1 MALAFLEETTV
12 IPRELEVKILHL
24 ARAEKWP
31 PGTIAAQLGVHHD
44 VVERVVAQ
52 AGLPRTSEV
61 RPKLVDAYVAF
72 VIETWAKYPRLHAS
86 RLYVMCKARGYT
98 GARDHFR
105 HAVAAYRPRPKGEAY
120 LRLRALPGEQAQ
132 VDWAHFGKL
141 KIGRVERPIVAFVA
155 VLSFSRALFIRFY
168 LGQQSE
174 NFLRG
179 HEAAFACW
187 GGVPRAALYDN
198 LKSAVL
204 ERLGDAIRFNPLLL
218 EFAAHYGFE
227 PRPVAPARGN
237 EKGRVERAIRYVRG
251 AFFLGRRWRDL
262 DDLNAQADAWCA
274 GEPMDRRWPDDDAR
288 SVREAFDEERPK
300 LLPLPANPFA
310 TDERREVSAGKTPYV
325 RFDGNDYSVPHALVR
340 RVLVVAAAPDTVRVL
355 HGGEVVATHA
365 RSYDR
370 HARVED
376 PAHVEALVVEKRTA
390 RKHRTQD
397 RLAHAA
403 PSSGALLE
411 RLAERGANLGNATQR
426 LQMLLDLFGAEA
438 LEAAIREAL
447 ARDVPH
453 VNAVRQV
460 LERERAARGMAPPL
474 PIPLSDARLRELRVR
489 PHALETYDSLTRKR
503 KEAHDG
509 DDPAAASAR

>member
-1 MALAFLEETTV
+1 M

-44 VVERVVAQ
+44 VVERVLAQ
-52 AGLPRTSEV
+52 ADVPRTSEV
-61 RPKLVDAYVAF
+61 RPKLVDAYLGF
-72 VIETWAKYPRLHAS
+72 VMETWTKYPRLPAS
-86 RLYVMCKARGYT
+86 RLYAMCKERGYT

-132 VDWAHFGKL
+132 TDWAHFGKL
-141 KIGRVERPIVAFVA
+141 KIGRVERPLVAFVC

-179 HEAAFACW
+179 HEAAFARW
-187 GGVPRAALYDN
+187 GGSARVMLYDN

-204 ERLGDAIRFNPLLL
+204 ERVGDTVRFNPLLL
-218 EFAAHYGFE
+218 DFAAHYGFE
-227 PRPVAPARGN
+227 PRAAAPARGN
-237 EKGRVERAIRYVRG
+237 EKGRVERAIRYVRS

-262 DDLNAQADAWCA
+262 GDLNAQADAWCA

-288 SVREAFDEERPK
+288 SVREAFEEERPK

-310 TDERREVSAGKTPYV
+310 TEERREVAVGKTPYV

-340 RVLVVAAAPDTVRVL
+340 RVLVVLATPETVRVL
-355 HGGEVVATHA
+355 NGSEVVANHA
-365 RSYDR
+365 RNYDR

-376 PAHVEALVVEKRTA
+376 PAHVEALVVEKRAA
-390 RKHRTQD
+390 RKHRAQD

-403 PSSGALLE
+403 PSSKTLLE
-411 RLAERGANLGNATQR
+411 RLAERGANLGNVTSR
-426 LQMLLDLFGAEA
+426 LQVLLDLFGAEA

-453 VNAVRQV
+453 LGAVRQV

-474 PIPLSDARLRELRVR
+474 PIPLADARLRDLRVR
-489 PHALETYDSLTRKR
+489 PHALETYDSLAKKR
-503 KEAHDG
+503 KEARDG
-509 DDPAAASAR
+509 DDPAADAAR

>member
-1 MALAFLEETTV
+1 MALAQLEETAL

-44 VVERVVAQ
+44 VVERVLAQ
-52 AGLPRTSEV
+52 ADAPPASAA
-61 RPKLVDAYVAF
+61 RPKLIDPF
-72 VIETWAKYPRLHAS
+72 LGFILETWEKFPRLHAS
-86 RLYVMCKARGYT
+86 RLFVMCRERGYA

-105 HAVAAYRPRPKGEAY
+105 HAVARHRPQPRGEAY

-132 VDWAHFGKL
+132 IDWAHFGKL
-141 KIGRVERPIVAFVA
+141 KIGGVERPLVAFVG
-155 VLSFSRALFIRFY
+155 VLSYSRALFIRFY

-179 HEAAFACW
+179 HEAAFASW
-187 GGVPRAALYDN
+187 GGAARVMLYDN

-204 ERLGDAIRFNPLLL
+204 ERIGDTVRFNRLLL
-218 EFAAHYGFE
+218 DFAAHHGFE
-227 PRPVAPARGN
+227 PRAAAPARGN
-237 EKGRVERAIRYVRG
+237 EKGRVERAIRYVRS

-262 DDLNAQADAWCA
+262 ADLNAQADAWCA

-288 SVREAFDEERPK
+288 SVREALEEERPK

-310 TDERREVSAGKTPYV
+310 TEERREVAVGKTPYV
-325 RFDGNDYSVPHALVR
+325 RFDGNDYSVPHTLVR
-340 RVLVVAAAPDTVRVL
+340 RILVVVATPETVRVL
-355 HGGEVVATHA
+355 HGGDVVATHA

-376 PAHVEALVVEKRTA
+376 PAHVEALVVEKRAA
-390 RKHRTQD
+390 RRHRTQD

-403 PSSGALLE
+403 PSSKTLLE
-411 RLAERGANLGNATQR
+411 RLAERGANLGNVTSR
-426 LQMLLDLFGAEA
+426 LLVLLDLFGAEA
-438 LEAAIREAL
+438 LEAAIKEAV
-447 ARDVPH
+447 ARGVPH
-453 VNAVRQV
+453 LGGVRQV

-474 PIPLSDARLRELRVR
+474 PIPLADARLRDLRVR
-489 PHALETYDSLTRKR
+489 PHALETYDSLGAKKR
-503 KEAHDG
+503 KEVR
-509 DDPAAASAR
+509 DDNDSAPAAR